1 METAI
6 LTAFDL
12 LSTSKTVMSKVL
24 LLTEQL
30 ADEQVL
36 EFIFNVKLISAF
48 AHKNDLVVIYSVLL
62 NKEARSHCSRRVI
75 GS

>member
-24 LLTEQL
+24 LLTGQL

-36 EFIFNVKLISAF
+36 EFIFNVKLISAL
-48 AHKNDLVVIYSVLL
+48 AHKNDVVVIYSVLL
-62 NKEARSHCSRRVI
+62 NTASEISLL
-75 GS
+75 